1 MARALDAIGDWWS
14 LLIIRDAF
22 QGVRRFG
29 EFERNLG
36 VAKNI
41 LTARLRKLVAVGI
54 LEVAPASDG
63 SKYQEYV
70 LTKKGAR
77 PLPRHHRLEAVGG
90 ELLPRSETGSRARRS
105 QEGPTRAPVGT
116 PGEGWETVGSGGC
129 ADGGSKRYR
138 VTLGLPTRREAACA
152 HNSAWL
158 LGRENAFLNQR
169 LADENVAQER

>member
-29 EFERNLG
+29 EFEHNLG

-70 LTKKGAR
+70 LTKKAAGLYLVIIALKQWEESCFPGR
-77 PLPRHHRLEAVGG
+77 KQAHGLVDRKKGQPVLRWNSGRRMGDCWVRRMCGWWKQKISRDTGTADQTRSCVCSQFSLAPWEGKRLPQSA
-90 ELLPRSETGSRARRS
+90 
-105 QEGPTRAPVGT
+105 
-116 PGEGWETVGSGGC
+116 SGG
-129 ADGGSKRYR
+129 
-138 VTLGLPTRREAACA
+138 
-152 HNSAWL
+152 
-158 LGRENAFLNQR
+158 
-169 LADENVAQER
+169 